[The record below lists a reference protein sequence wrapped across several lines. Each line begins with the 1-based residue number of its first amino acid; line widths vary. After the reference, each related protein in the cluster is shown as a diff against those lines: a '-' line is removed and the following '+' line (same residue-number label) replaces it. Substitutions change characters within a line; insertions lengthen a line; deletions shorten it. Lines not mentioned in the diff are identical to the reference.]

1 MIENYLIVYMLV
13 NTIAMIA
20 LYEMNKTRI
29 INNMRE
35 YLELA
40 YSVRDTQIYHAEVLL
55 QLAIREKALE
65 EPSWVIAARKAME
78 QE

>member
-13 NTIAMIA
+13 ITIAMIA

-55 QLAIREKALE
+55 QLAIRVKALE

>member
-29 INNMRE
+29 INNMRD
-35 YLELA
+35 YLEIA
-40 YSVRDTQIYHAEVLL
+40 HTVRDTQIYHAEVIL
-55 QLAIREKALE
+55 QLAIRVKALE